1 MSLQGFDNVNG
12 TQVWAVD
19 ANGNTQQSGRVA
31 AEAVVLGMNPSP
43 STPSIGTVK
52 VYSPDGFNIAVQTP
66 LGDTFTPVA
75 VATTVISTVTIANTV
90 TATPLL
96 AYSIPGNT
104 TRAGTTYRFYAYG
117 VYSTTGTPT
126 LTFTLAIDTALAV
139 IAVTPAITTATVT
152 NAPFVIDATF
162 TARGSGT
169 ANLVG
174 NITANLVNNTTTG
187 AVTPVLGAPSTTTS
201 IGTTGAHSY
210 TIYATWGTASA
221 SNTISMLGG
230 YVQKVV

>member
-1 MSLQGFDNVNG
+1 MSLQGFDNTDG
-12 TQVWAVD
+12 TQIWSVD
-19 ANGNTQQSGRVA
+19 TAGNTQQSGRVTTA
-31 AEAVVLGMNPSP
+31 AVVLSMNPSP

-52 VYSPDGFNIAVQTP
+52 VYTPDGFNIAVQTP
-66 LGDTFTPVA
+66 LGISFSPVA
-75 VATTVISTVTIANTV
+75 IASTVTSTVTVANTA

-104 TRAGTTYRFYAYG
+104 TSAGTTYRFYAYG
-117 VYSTTGTPT
+117 VYSTALTPT
-126 LTFTLAIDTALAV
+126 LTFTLAIDTVLAV
-139 IAVTPAITTATVT
+139 IAVTPAITTAAVT

-162 TARGSGT
+162 TARGGGT

-187 AVTPVLGAPSTTTS
+187 AVVPVLGAPATTTS
-201 IGTTGAHSY
+201 IGTTTAHSY

>member
-12 TQVWAVD
+12 TQIWSVD
-19 ANGNTQQSGRVA
+19 ENGNTQQSGRVA
-31 AEAVVLGMNPSP
+31 AGAVVLGMNPSP

-66 LGDTFTPVA
+66 LGNTFTPVA
-75 VATTVISTVTIANTV
+75 VASTVISTVTIANTV

-96 AYSIPGNT
+96 AYSVPGNT
-104 TRAGTTYRFYAYG
+104 TSAGTTYRLYAYG
-117 VYSTTGTPT
+117 VYSTSGTPT
-126 LTFTLAIDTALAV
+126 ITFTLAIDTVLAV
-139 IAVTPAITTATVT
+139 IAVTPAITTTTVT

-162 TARGSGT
+162 TARNSGV
-169 ANLVG
+169 AQIAGQISVNLD
-174 NITANLVNNTTTG
+174 NSTLTD
-187 AVTPVLGAPSTTTS
+187 AVSSFIGAPSTTTS
-201 IGTTGAHSY
+201 IGTTSAHAY
-210 TIYATWGTASA
+210 TIYVTWGTASA